1 EHEPA
6 LQTPGARAF
15 AAAGLRPL
23 PSGVKQARTIL
34 RRERLLAA
42 PEPEPGQ
49 EQEQEHQ
56 ATVASEGDSARRPR
70 RFGRRPRRDA
80 GHGAPVLRL
89 RGVWHELRDGPAILR
104 GVDLQLHAGEAVVL
118 MGRNGA
124 GKSTL
129 LRHAGGLMEP
139 TRGRVELE
147 GELAL
152 LLQNPGDL
160 FIHEH
165 VNEEAPAEALRSLG
179 LDGLGERN
187 PRDLS
192 SGQRQRLALAVVL
205 GGERAPSAIAL
216 DEPTR
221 GMDREAKR
229 SLAQWL
235 SAQARDGA
243 LVLVATHDCEF
254 AVEFA
259 TRVVLLARGRVVAD
273 GPVAEVLSG
282 GRYFT
287 TESARIL
294 GGEENVVRVEE
305 AATTLL
311 ARRTAITG
319 PGAAAEAAVGAGL
332 AEAGT

>member
-1 EHEPA
+1 M
-6 LQTPGARAF
+6 
-15 AAAGLRPL
+15 
-23 PSGVKQARTIL
+23 
-34 RRERLLAA
+34 
-42 PEPEPGQ
+42 
-49 EQEQEHQ
+49 
-56 ATVASEGDSARRPR
+56 
-70 RFGRRPRRDA
+70 
-80 GHGAPVLRL
+80 

-104 GVDLQLHAGEAVVL
+104 GVDLRLDGGEAVVL

-129 LRHAGGLMEP
+129 LRHAGALMVP
-139 TRGRVELE
+139 TRGRVQLQ

-160 FIHEH
+160 FVHEH
-165 VNEEAPAEALRSLG
+165 VRDEASADALRELG
-179 LDGLGERN
+179 LAGLGDRN

-221 GMDREAKR
+221 GMDRGAKQR
-229 SLAQWL
+229 LAGWL
-235 SAQARDGA
+235 SERARQGA

-259 TRVVLLARGRVVAD
+259 TRAVLLARGRVIAD
-273 GPVAEVLSG
+273 GPVREVLGG

-294 GGEENVVRVEE
+294 GGVAAAVRVDE
-305 AATTLL
+305 AVALL
-311 ARRTAITG
+311 RARRAAVVG
-319 PGAAAEAAVGAGL
+319 PGAVVSPGAPVAGGGFAELDGLAGAGR
-332 AEAGT
+332 

>member
-1 EHEPA
+1 
-6 LQTPGARAF
+6 
-15 AAAGLRPL
+15 
-23 PSGVKQARTIL
+23 
-34 RRERLLAA
+34 
-42 PEPEPGQ
+42 
-49 EQEQEHQ
+49 
-56 ATVASEGDSARRPR
+56 
-70 RFGRRPRRDA
+70 
-80 GHGAPVLRL
+80 
-89 RGVWHELRDGPAILR
+89 
-104 GVDLQLHAGEAVVL
+104 

-129 LRHAGGLMEP
+129 LRHAGGLMTP
-139 TRGRVELE
+139 TRGRVELQ

-165 VNEEAPAEALRSLG
+165 VGEEASAEALRELG

-205 GGERAPSAIAL
+205 GGERAPAAIAL

-229 SLAQWL
+229 RLAQWL
-235 SAQARDGA
+235 SARAGDGA

-259 TRVVLLARGRVVAD
+259 TRAVLLARGRVVAD
-273 GPVAEVLSG
+273 GPVAEVLAG

-287 TESARIL
+287 TETARIL
-294 GGEENVVRVEE
+294 GGDANAVRVEE
-305 AATTLL
+305 AAATLL
-311 ARRTAITG
+311 ARRAAIAG
-319 PGAAAEAAVGAGL
+319 PDSGVGAEL